1 MNGLF
6 RISQRKDPGKHDKS
20 LQIVNSTGRKVKNR
34 CVRIAKV
41 IKIIG
46 KHCKVDFFNQSESG
60 YWKKDGLGT
69 DDVLMDA
76 VIPIRP
82 PINQPHQSNIPL
94 GMYEF
99 PKDII
104 TVVTGYFQK

>member
-1 MNGLF
+1 M
-6 RISQRKDPGKHDKS
+6 
-20 LQIVNSTGRKVKNR
+20 QIVNSTGRKVKNC

-60 YWKKDGLGT
+60 YWKKDGSGSEDVLK
-69 DDVLMDA
+69 DDVI
-76 VIPIRP
+76 VIRP

-94 GMYEF
+94 GMYEY
-99 PKDII
+99 PKYII
-104 TVVTGYFQK
+104 KVVTSYFQKKI